1 MKKKNLLFVAAAMV
15 MAGCA
20 SDDMIGDNNAT
31 QSDNQVIGFNMS
43 TPAMTR
49 ADDLTGSNAAT
60 KLGNEF
66 IVWGEKNEST
76 KSNSNYAI
84 DATQNNADLV
94 FKNYVVLY
102 GANTANTTTSNT
114 KDWEYV
120 NVSHANYDAHVN
132 PTVGSGVTQ
141 TIKYWDAKAS
151 DYTFTAISADDGK
164 INSGD
169 IQIKKITSSEST
181 TPSVYDKGYE
191 ITVTSEDAA
200 SSIYVSD
207 RVNITQAVL
216 STNNEENKYGGHV
229 KFTFRNF
236 LTKIRFGFYETIPGY
251 DVQIKDVTY
260 GSVKNGTSD
269 FGVNSGFYAM
279 PDGSTTSTKF
289 IVTYENGD
297 NGTTANKAQIK
308 ADDTATKATSM
319 KFGTNLFTASNRNL
333 AETSA
338 LPTYDKT
345 GTGSET
351 YTSILPNP
359 DNQTNMTFKISYK
372 LISKDTKEEIEV
384 NDQDVTVPYQYCK
397 WKSNYAYTYIFK
409 ISDQSAKLYP
419 ITFDACVVQD
429 ETGKQE
435 TITEVGE
442 PSITTFATRTTG
454 GITNYVTGENEYKAN
469 DVIYATILE
478 SGKVVTLSNSNVELY
493 TVTSSDETNFKI
505 TESSVANALAHS
517 SVTGKITYQKV
528 TLDDTNSFVAKV
540 PAEDGSDITLDN
552 SGKALTWTPTAAA
565 TYAIQYKGT
574 DNKLYYKIVKVVA
587 Q

>member
-1 MKKKNLLFVAAAMV
+1 M
-15 MAGCA
+15 
-20 SDDMIGDNNAT
+20 
-31 QSDNQVIGFNMS
+31 
-43 TPAMTR
+43 
-49 ADDLTGSNAAT
+49 
-60 KLGNEF
+60 
-66 IVWGEKNEST
+66 
-76 KSNSNYAI
+76 
-84 DATQNNADLV
+84 
-94 FKNYVVLY
+94 
-102 GANTANTTTSNT
+102 
-114 KDWEYV
+114 
-120 NVSHANYDAHVN
+120 
-132 PTVGSGVTQ
+132 
-141 TIKYWDAKAS
+141 
-151 DYTFTAISADDGK
+151 
-164 INSGD
+164 
-169 IQIKKITSSEST
+169 
-181 TPSVYDKGYE
+181 
-191 ITVTSEDAA
+191 
-200 SSIYVSD
+200 SD

-319 KFGTNLFTASNRNL
+319 EFGTNLFTANLNL

-338 LPTYDKT
+338 GPTYSKG
-345 GTGSET
+345 GTGSAT

-359 DNQTNMTFKISYK
+359 DNKTNMTFKISYK

-384 NDQDVTVPYQYCK
+384 NNQDVTVPYQYCQ

-442 PSITTFATRTTG
+442 PSITTFATTTDANGKKIYRTG
-454 GITNYVTGENEYKAN
+454 ADEYKAG
-469 DVIYATILE
+469 DVIYATVLE
-478 SGKVVTLSNSNVELY
+478 NGGLQTLSTDANSCNVKLY
-493 TVTSSDETNFKI
+493 TVETSDATNFPI
-505 TESSVANALAHS
+505 TESSVANAIS
-517 SVTGKITYQKV
+517 TTSTGKKKITV
-528 TLDDTNSFVAKV
+528 TDATGTVTTTV
-540 PAEDGSDITLDN
+540 PAEDGSTITLT
-552 SGKALTWTPTAAA
+552 SGNVLTWTPTAAA